1 MFAKA
6 FINKPTADAY
16 DDADDVGDPI
26 IDVCTTVETRLDK
39 LNDTAKY
46 ACRDEDGKQAQTS
59 RACQWKHKC
68 RKGDKVN
75 DFVGSFGR

>member
-26 IDVCTTVETRLDK
+26 IDVCTTVETWLDK
-39 LNDTAKY
+39 LNDTAKC
-46 ACRDEDGKQAQTS
+46 AAAMKMGS
-59 RACQWKHKC
+59 RPKRPVRANGNASAVKAM
-68 RKGDKVN
+68 R
-75 DFVGSFGR
+75 